1 MTNKTLLLLT
11 LVSSILYFI
20 KLPISPIYIIIP
32 IVYFIFLLKM
42 KHYTFHKEDST
53 VVIIIIIT
61 VLYTIVYQ
69 PFLMSNVGMYL
80 NTIISLI
87 NILVIYFT
95 ARNLDK
101 SEFEVTLYNFL
112 KISIFI
118 LILELTY
125 RIINPIYIED
135 ILLAKKDLFIYPY
148 KRNSI
153 MFVDSNY
160 TAILILTLISLFH
173 LNLIKIKKYKYTY
186 VLLIILLLL
195 TFSRSAILVYI
206 LVCIIQ
212 KLNQSISFNKYK
224 NFNRMIV
231 FLTCISLLFFIIL
244 LFDKQNITDGSFQSK
259 FKLLSLM
266 LEISNKKGIVFFL
279 FGGGIGN
286 SHNLIGMGAH
296 NILVLLYFEY
306 GIIFSIFLISI
317 LLFSIIKEKNNLYI
331 FWIIF
336 FVNGMS
342 LSFFLAFVF
351 IPLGLRLA
359 RNNGRYT
366 CLNKN

>member
-1 MTNKTLLLLT
+1 MKNKTLLLLL

-20 KLPISPIYIIIP
+20 KLPISPIYIVTPVI
-32 IVYFIFLLKM
+32 YFVFLLKM
-42 KHYTFHKEDST
+42 KNYSFYKEDSA
-53 VVIIIIIT
+53 VIIIIIIT
-61 VLYTIVYQ
+61 ALYTILYQ
-69 PFLMSNVGMYL
+69 PFLMSNIGMYL

-87 NILVIYFT
+87 NVLVIYFT
-95 ARNLDK
+95 ARNLSE
-101 SEFEVTLYNFL
+101 SEFEDTLYTFL

-118 LILELTY
+118 LIFELIY

-173 LNLIKIKKYKYTY
+173 INLINIKKYKYTY
-186 VLLIILLLL
+186 ISLLILLLL
-195 TFSRSAILVYI
+195 TFSRSAIFVYI
-206 LVCIIQ
+206 FICITLQ
-212 KLNQSISFNKYK
+212 LNKLISFSKHK
-224 NFNRMIV
+224 NFNRSITFLICILLL
-231 FLTCISLLFFIIL
+231 FLTTL
-244 LFDKQNITDGSFQSK
+244 LFDKQNISDGSFQSK
-259 FKLLSLM
+259 FKLLNLM
-266 LEISNKKGIVFFL
+266 YEISNEKGIIFSL

-286 SHNLIGMGAH
+286 SHNIIGMGAH

-306 GIIFSIFLISI
+306 GFIFFIFLLLI
-317 LLFSIIKEKNNLYI
+317 LLFSVFKEKNNLYI
-331 FWIIF
+331 FWFIF
-336 FVNGMS
+336 FINGMS

-359 RNNGRYT
+359 RNNGRYS